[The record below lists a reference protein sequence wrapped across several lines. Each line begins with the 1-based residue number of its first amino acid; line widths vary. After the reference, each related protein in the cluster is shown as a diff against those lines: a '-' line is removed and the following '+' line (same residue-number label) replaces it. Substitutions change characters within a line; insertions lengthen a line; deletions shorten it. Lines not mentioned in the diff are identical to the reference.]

1 MDDNLQ
7 RVFSVLIS
15 TIIFFMLPLYI
26 AFEKKDDISYALALK
41 ITSNFVDEASSKGY
55 ISKNMYEQFVSD
67 LALTGNLYE
76 IKMEHVAKKYYPTI
90 YSYTDSNN
98 SQIQENGLAKFDYS
112 IYAGALTSGKITE
125 SGKDYENL
133 KFAYNLSEEVYT
145 ENRILET
152 LSETLAEDLRNN
164 YGSYT
169 IDSVPLYPTIYSS
182 NGKDLYTMNI
192 GDEFNVSVKNTNTT
206 IATVLFNTLTFGANS
221 GNLPKV
227 YINYGATIQ
236 NDDYKNNNLDMIDT
250 TP

>member
-41 ITSNFVDEASSKGY
+41 ITSNFVDEATSKGY

-67 LALTGNLYE
+67 LELTGNVYE
-76 IKMEHVAKKYYPTI
+76 IKIEHVAKKYYPTI
-90 YSYTDSNN
+90 YSYTDVNKT
-98 SQIQENGLAKFDYS
+98 QIRENGLAKFDYS
-112 IYAGALTSGKITE
+112 MYSDVLASGKLTE
-125 SGKDYENL
+125 SGTDYENL
-133 KFAYNLSEEVYT
+133 KFAYSLSEEVFT

-152 LSETLAEDLRNN
+152 LNEDIAKNLRDNYNTYSINN
-164 YGSYT
+164 
-169 IDSVPLYPTIYSS
+169 IPINPTIYSLED
-182 NGKDLYTMNI
+182 KDLYTMNI
-192 GDEFNVSVKNTNTT
+192 GDEFNVTIRNTNTT
-206 IATVLFNTLTFGANS
+206 IATILFNTLTFGANS
-221 GNLPKV
+221 GDLPKV
-227 YINYGATIQ
+227 YINYGGTIQ

>member
-55 ISKNMYEQFVSD
+55 ISKNMYEQFISD
-67 LALTGNLYE
+67 LALTGNVYE

-90 YSYTDSNN
+90 YSYTDANN
-98 SQIQENGLAKFDYS
+98 TQIQENGLAKFDYS
-112 IYAGALTSGKITE
+112 IYKDALTSGKITE
-125 SGKDYENL
+125 SSKDYENL
-133 KFAYNLSEEVYT
+133 KFAYNLSEEIYT
-145 ENRILET
+145 EKRILKTLDET
-152 LSETLAEDLRNN
+152 IAEDLRSK
-164 YGSYT
+164 YGTYT
-169 IDSVPLYPTIYSS
+169 VNSIPLYPTIYNL
-182 NGKDLYTMNI
+182 NGKDIYTMNV
-192 GDEFNVSVKNTNTT
+192 GDEFNVTVKNTNITV
-206 IATVLFNTLTFGANS
+206 ATVLFNTLTFGANT

-227 YINYGATIQ
+227 YINYGGTIQ
-236 NDDYKNNNLDMIDT
+236 NDDYKNNNLNMIDT